1 MRKNFWLFALLA
13 AVGAMPGAVAQQPTM
28 QTVGVELK
36 GDTLVYR
43 TTSVPT
49 RRGSGARTC
58 SWSTDEKLFA
68 LSKLWMEVRRNS
80 AYLDRFGARR
90 WDSLYRATIAPVMQ
104 SRDDPEFCRLLGDL
118 CAQLPG
124 NQVFIIP
131 RRNAP
136 LTSIGYEG
144 GWQLRLMDVG
154 GHVVVCEVSADKASI
169 LPPGSEILSVNG
181 QPVGEAM
188 SRVLDRM
195 PRRHALKWLLYGPIG
210 TPHEVEF
217 RRPDGTRGSVQL
229 VNPRYGSEPEMD
241 TPVAALPGRS
251 WKDLHEDFRLTWY
264 PGDVA
269 CLKIGSF
276 EPGQLFKAF
285 HDALPEIRARARK
298 LILDL
303 RFNSRGSDY
312 MAAELISHLTRDTVL
327 YGPLLRN
334 RIYDAALAS
343 WGAWAEPGD
352 TVRNSHVRF
361 AYQLYNDEAFS
372 EPKREAYRFPQNR
385 GETLVVPTVI
395 LVNNATGEAAET
407 FLVFAASQPHMST
420 VGTTTSGDVG
430 RRIRYS
436 LLPGL
441 PCYICVREV
450 RLPDGSE
457 LAGRGIAPDIE
468 VGESLDDLLSGRD
481 PMLEKALQI
490 LGTE

>member
-154 GHVVVCEVSADKASI
+154 GMSSSARSA
-169 LPPGSEILSVNG
+169 PT
-181 QPVGEAM
+181 
-188 SRVLDRM
+188 R
-195 PRRHALKWLLYGPIG
+195 PRSC
-210 TPHEVEF
+210 
-217 RRPDGTRGSVQL
+217 RPA
-229 VNPRYGSEPEMD
+229 PR
-241 TPVAALPGRS
+241 
-251 WKDLHEDFRLTWY
+251 
-264 PGDVA
+264 
-269 CLKIGSF
+269 
-276 EPGQLFKAF
+276 
-285 HDALPEIRARARK
+285 
-298 LILDL
+298 
-303 RFNSRGSDY
+303 
-312 MAAELISHLTRDTVL
+312 
-327 YGPLLRN
+327 
-334 RIYDAALAS
+334 
-343 WGAWAEPGD
+343 
-352 TVRNSHVRF
+352 
-361 AYQLYNDEAFS
+361 FS
-372 EPKREAYRFPQNR
+372 P
-385 GETLVVPTVI
+385 
-395 LVNNATGEAAET
+395 
-407 FLVFAASQPHMST
+407 
-420 VGTTTSGDVG
+420 
-430 RRIRYS
+430 
-436 LLPGL
+436 
-441 PCYICVREV
+441 
-450 RLPDGSE
+450 
-457 LAGRGIAPDIE
+457 
-468 VGESLDDLLSGRD
+468 
-481 PMLEKALQI
+481 
-490 LGTE
+490 